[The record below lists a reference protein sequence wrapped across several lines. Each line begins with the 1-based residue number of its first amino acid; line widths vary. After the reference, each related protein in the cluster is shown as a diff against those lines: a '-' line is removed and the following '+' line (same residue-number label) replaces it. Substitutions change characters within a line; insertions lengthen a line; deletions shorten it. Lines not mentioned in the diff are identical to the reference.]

1 MKGLIEVYTGEG
13 KGKTTAALGIAFR
26 ALGQGYRAYM
36 IQFMKRSFCSGECI
50 QAAKTKNFEIK
61 SFGRASFVNRD
72 NPDPLDIKYAKEALD
87 FAKEIVFRGKYDIV
101 ILDEINLALD
111 FKLIDIASVIDLIKN
126 KPDDVELIFTGRNAP
141 QEIMDV
147 ADLVSEIREIK
158 HPLSKGIS
166 SRKGIEY

>member
-1 MKGLIEVYTGEG
+1 MKGLVEVYTGNG

-26 ALGQGYRAYM
+26 ALGHGYKVYM
-36 IQFMKRSFCSGECI
+36 IQFMKSVCSGECI
-50 QAAKTKNFEIK
+50 QATKTKNFKIN
-61 SFGRASFVNRD
+61 SFGRASFVNKD

-87 FAKEIVFRGKYDIV
+87 FAKEIVIEGKYDIV
-101 ILDEINLALD
+101 ILDEINVALD
-111 FKLIDIASVIDLIKN
+111 FKLIDIANVIDLIKN

-141 QEIMDV
+141 KEIIDV
-147 ADLVSEIREIK
+147 ADLVSEIKEIK

>member
-1 MKGLIEVYTGEG
+1 MKGLVEVYTGDG

-26 ALGQGYRAYM
+26 ALGHGYRAYM

-72 NPDPLDIKYAKEALD
+72 NPDPLDIECAKEALD
-87 FAKEIVFRGKYDIV
+87 FAKEIVIEGKYDIV

-147 ADLVSEIREIK
+147 ADLVSEIKEIK

>member
-1 MKGLIEVYTGEG
+1 
-13 KGKTTAALGIAFR
+13 
-26 ALGQGYRAYM
+26 
-36 IQFMKRSFCSGECI
+36 
-50 QAAKTKNFEIK
+50 
-61 SFGRASFVNRD
+61 
-72 NPDPLDIKYAKEALD
+72 LD
-87 FAKEIVFRGKYDIV
+87 FAKEIVIEGKYDIV

-126 KPDDVELIFTGRNAP
+126 KPNHVELIFTGRNAP

-147 ADLVSEIREIK
+147 ADLVSEIKEIK